1 MSRPLLF
8 GIFALSLAF
17 RLWFNFAFPH
27 INNAGAADGSE
38 YLRLAEA
45 LRQFFSHQNSELST
59 LSGFKQAGPVF
70 PLFILFCQQAG
81 SILGNFPAWMAPVF
95 GQCVLAA
102 VADFFLCLAANLF
115 WGRNAA
121 LCCAVFTILYP
132 ASLINSGRLYA
143 ESFST
148 SICAIVLYLM
158 CRGFVGERR
167 KGIQFFALGFGLAT
181 LQLARSVMI
190 LLSFLSLPLTFFQ
203 ERQSGAVKSL
213 VWLLAAM
220 SLVLIPWLFA
230 QKAIFD
236 KASLVVD
243 RVGNYNLF
251 VGTNPDISGWLS
263 YPYPDGTAVEKR
275 PAISILAENVK
286 RSPSRF
292 ARLMLD
298 KPYRLGKFP
307 WNDFRTAAGLFNYTL
322 QVLFHQLLL
331 LLCAVGICLAFVRND
346 DGSAPEASIFRGR
359 LLLLLYFACH
369 VIYFCFITVPRYNM
383 TATPVL
389 TLFAA
394 AGAAA
399 IVSLFRRKAASGAI
413 LSTAFLVF
421 FLAARSNEIGL
432 LYQLSGNPVIA
443 LTVLCLL
450 KGLCAAVFFF
460 LLWKLFPPPG
470 PRRMTAL
477 SVHFGLA
484 FLAVLLVV
492 YPARANG
499 RAFEWECVLDRKGDR
514 IVQQI
519 SLSKDDL
526 DKLRSEQLY
535 VLIDTDGARDFVE
548 SGQATVNGEVL
559 TGPLIPGI
567 ALTQDFSAEKQMNKG
582 QIYFECE
589 WIYDCMTHEAG
600 LASSGIRQW
609 FVMAVPESA
618 VQKMLTSGLLTVEI
632 ENITGNRSFKI
643 FGNFLKKNMFPSI
656 LSSSWEKAFY
666 GVESDRGFT
675 DSRYDVKLDLWRHA
689 SAAFVSKNGK
699 LDGDLSP
706 APGLQSGTYNL
717 LLTGAKSEPS
727 EPNNQAV
734 VLSEPLPLK
743 VSMPVGAKK
752 MFSSAIS
759 SRLPANANEVW
770 LFRLKGKSFATCALK
785 NNVVVEPK
793 INVLLT
799 DKSGQTLVYPC
810 RWLPRFLPNQTSP
823 VSFDY
828 CFPMMP
834 SLLKEKVASVQ
845 ILLMRTD
852 SDAVAGSS
860 LEIEDLGFEI
870 LPVSQNPISNKS
882 HFY

>member
-38 YLRLAEA
+38 YLRLAES
-45 LRQFFSHQNSELST
+45 LRQFFSHQGSELSI

-70 PLFILFCQQAG
+70 PLFLLFCQQAG
-81 SILGNFPAWMAPVF
+81 SIFGNFPAWVAPVF

-102 VADFFLCLAANLF
+102 AADVFLCLTANLF

-121 LCCAVFTILYP
+121 LCCALFTILYP

-148 SICAIVLYLM
+148 SICTIVLYLM
-158 CRGFVGERR
+158 CRGFVGEKR
-167 KGIQFFALGFGLAT
+167 KGLQLFALGFGLAS

-203 ERQSGAVKSL
+203 ERKSGAVKSL
-213 VWLLAAM
+213 VWLLLAM

-230 QKAIFD
+230 QKAIFN

-263 YPYPDGTAVEKR
+263 YPYPDGTGVEKR
-275 PAISILAENVK
+275 SAISVLAENVR

-307 WNDFRTAAGLFNYTL
+307 WNDFRTDAGIFNYTL

-346 DGSAPEASIFRGR
+346 DGSTLDESIFKGR
-359 LLLLLYFACH
+359 LLLLLYLASH

-389 TLFAA
+389 ILLAA

-399 IVSLFRRKAASGAI
+399 FVSLFRKNAASGAI
-413 LSTAFLVF
+413 LSTALLVF
-421 FLAARSNEIGL
+421 FLSARLNEIGL
-432 LYQLSGNPVIA
+432 LYRLSGNPFVS
-443 LTVLCLL
+443 LSVLCLL

-460 LLWKLFPPPG
+460 LLWQLFPQPAQ
-470 PRRMTAL
+470 RRVPAL
-477 SVHFGLA
+477 SVHLCLA
-484 FLAVLLVV
+484 CLAVLLVV

-499 RAFEWECVLDRKGDR
+499 RAFEWECGLNQKGDR
-514 IVQQI
+514 IIQQI
-519 SLSKDDL
+519 NLSKDDL
-526 DKLRSEQLY
+526 DKLKNEQLY

-548 SGQATVNGEVL
+548 NGQARVNGEVL
-559 TGPLIPGI
+559 RGPLIPGI
-567 ALTQDFSAEKQMNKG
+567 ALTQDFSAEKQMSKG

-589 WIYDCMTHEAG
+589 WIYDCMTQAAG
-600 LASSGIRQW
+600 IASSGIRQW
-609 FVMAVPESA
+609 FVMAVPEAA
-618 VQKMLTSGLLTVEI
+618 VQKMLNSGSLTVEI
-632 ENITGNRSFKI
+632 ENITGAHPFKI
-643 FGNFLKKNMFPSI
+643 FGNYLKENMYPSI
-656 LSSSWEKAFY
+656 HSSSWEKAFY

-675 DSRYDVKLDLWRHA
+675 DSRYDVKLDLARHTSA
-689 SAAFVSKNGK
+689 SFASKNGN
-699 LDGDLSP
+699 LNGDLSP
-706 APGLQSGTYNL
+706 TPGLQSGTYNL
-717 LLTGAKSEPS
+717 LLTGAKKESS
-727 EPNNQAV
+727 KLNNQKV

-743 VSMPVGAKK
+743 VCIPSGATK
-752 MFSSAIS
+752 MFSAGIS
-759 SRLPANANEVW
+759 SRLPANANEIW
-770 LFRLKGKSFATCALK
+770 LFRMKGKSFSLK

-799 DKSGQTLVYPC
+799 DKSGQTLVYPS
-810 RWLPRFLPNQTSP
+810 RWLPRFLPNQASP
-823 VSFDY
+823 VCFDY

-845 ILLMRTD
+845 VLLTRADSD
-852 SDAVAGSS
+852 SDAGST

-870 LPVSQNPISNKS
+870 LPVANNPISNRS
-882 HFY
+882 QFY